1 MMNTLVQDVRY
12 ALRMFVKKPGFTFT
26 VVVALALGIGANTAI
41 FSVVNAVLLRPLP
54 YREPDRIVKVW
65 EIHPNTKLRD
75 DKANVAPANFIDW
88 ASQNE
93 VFEQIAAYEGNRRG
107 FNLTDAGESEH
118 IEGSRVSASLFP
130 LLGVQPILGRSFTEE
145 EDRQGSNRVIILSQG
160 FWQRRFGADRE
171 ILGRTLTLNLRGYT
185 VIGVMPEGFDMPQ
198 SVDFWVP
205 LAFDDEEA
213 KTRDFHYLSVIA
225 RLKPGVTV
233 EEARA
238 GMNVVA
244 LRLEQ
249 QYPETNA
256 RLGAHLTLLS
266 EHLVGPIR
274 PALLILLGA
283 VGLVLL
289 IACANTANLLLARAA
304 ARQKE
309 IAIRQALGASR
320 RRLIKQMLTE
330 SLMLSL
336 LGGSIGAI
344 IALWGTDLL
353 ASLGPESISGLG
365 HIRIDARVLGFTL
378 TLSLLT
384 GVVFGLA
391 PALQASRPRL
401 NELLKEGGRSSG
413 GAVRSRTRS
422 LLVVSEV
429 ALSLVLLIGAG
440 LMVKSFL
447 RLQSVAPG
455 FDPEN
460 LLTVKLSPTI
470 SKFRGKSEGVAFY
483 QQVERQIQ
491 ALPGVVSVGAV
502 THLPLSQDNLR
513 LTFNIDGRP
522 ATAPGEEYLAEA
534 RAVSPNY
541 FRTMSIPVLSG
552 RDFTERDNI
561 QSARAIII
569 NAKMADIYWP
579 GEDPVG
585 KRLIMEG
592 EKAPREIVGVVGD
605 VKHWGLEEESR
616 PEMYWPLYQ
625 EPLVFTS
632 VVIRSKTD
640 PASLAAAVRSEV
652 KAIDNDQPV
661 YRVRTMEQLLSRSV
675 AAERFSMLLLA
686 IFALVALVLAAVGIY
701 GVIAYSV
708 SQRTREIGI
717 RMAMG
722 AEARDVLGLVVRQG
736 LRLAAAGVAIGI
748 GGALALTRVM
758 AGLLYGVSTTDFET
772 FVAVPLLL
780 TMVAALASYI
790 PARRAT
796 KVDPMVALRYE

>member
-1 MMNTLVQDVRY
+1 MSTLLQDIRY
-12 ALRMFVKKPGFTFT
+12 ALRMFVKKPGFTFM
-26 VVVALALGIGANTAI
+26 VIAALALGIGANTAI

-65 EIHPNTKLRD
+65 EIHPNTKVRD
-75 DKANVAPANFIDW
+75 EKANVAPANFIDW
-88 ASQNE
+88 ANQNE

-107 FNLTDAGESEH
+107 FNLTDGGESEH

-130 LLGVQPILGRSFTEE
+130 LLGVQPMLGRAFTEE
-145 EDRQGSNRVIILSQG
+145 EDRQGANRVIVLSQG
-160 FWQRRFGADRE
+160 FWQRRFGSDRD
-171 ILGRTLTLNLRGYT
+171 ILGRTLTLNLKSYT
-185 VIGVMPEGFDMPQ
+185 VIGVMPAGFDMPQ

-213 KTRDFHYLSVIA
+213 KIRDFHYLSVIA

-238 GMNVVA
+238 GMNVIA
-244 LRLEQ
+244 QRLEQ
-249 QYPETNA
+249 QYPATNA
-256 RLGAHLTLLS
+256 KIGAHLTLLS
-266 EHLVGPIR
+266 EHLVGGIR

-283 VGLVLL
+283 VCLVLL

-320 RRLIKQMLTE
+320 LRLIKQMLTE
-330 SLMLSL
+330 SLMLAL
-336 LGGSIGAI
+336 VGGSIGAI
-344 IALWGTDLL
+344 LALWGTDLL
-353 ASLGPESISGLG
+353 ASLGPESISSLG
-365 HIRIDARVLGFTL
+365 HIKIDARVLGFTL

-384 GVVFGLA
+384 GLIFGLM

-413 GAVRSRTRS
+413 GSLRSRTRS

-440 LMVKSFL
+440 LMVKSFM
-447 RLQSVAPG
+447 RLQSVTPG
-455 FDPEN
+455 FDPDN
-460 LLTVKLSPTI
+460 LLSVKLSPTI
-470 SKFRGKSEGVAFY
+470 SKFKNKSEGIAFY

-491 ALPGVVSVGAV
+491 SLPGVVSVGAV
-502 THLPLSQDNLR
+502 THLPLSPDNLR
-513 LTFNIDGRP
+513 LTFNIEGRTAP
-522 ATAPGEEYLAEA
+522 APGEEFLAEA

-541 FRTMSIPVLSG
+541 FQTMAIPVLNG
-552 RDFTERDNI
+552 RVFTERDNI
-561 QSARAIII
+561 QSAPAIII
-569 NAKMADIYWP
+569 NAKMADVYWP

-585 KRLIMEG
+585 KRLFMEG
-592 EKAPREIVGVVGD
+592 EKTPREIVGIVGD

-625 EPLVFTS
+625 EPLIFTS
-632 VVIRSKTD
+632 IVIRSTGD
-640 PASLAAAVRSEV
+640 TASLTAAVKSEV
-652 KAIDNDQPV
+652 KGIDNDQPV
-661 YRVRTMEQLLSRSV
+661 YRIRTMEELLSRSV
-675 AAERFSMLLLA
+675 AAQRFSMLLLA
-686 IFALVALVLAAVGIY
+686 IFALAALLLAAVGIY

-722 AEARDVLGLVVRQG
+722 AQARDVLGLVVSQG
-736 LRLAAAGVAIGI
+736 LKLAAAGVAIGVA
-748 GGALALTRVM
+748 GAFALTRVM
-758 AGLLYGVSTTDFET
+758 SGLLYGVSVTDSQT
-772 FVAVPLLL
+772 FIAIPLLL
-780 TMVAALASYI
+780 TLVAALASYI

>member
-1 MMNTLVQDVRY
+1 MSTLLQDIRY
-12 ALRMFVKKPGFTFT
+12 ALRMFVKKPGFTIM

-54 YREPDRIVKVW
+54 YSEPDRIVKVW
-65 EIHPNTKLRD
+65 EIHPNAKLRD
-75 DKANVAPANFIDW
+75 DKANVSPANFIDW
-88 ASQNE
+88 ADQNE

-107 FNLTDAGESEH
+107 FNLTSGGESEH

-130 LLGVQPILGRSFTEE
+130 LLGVQPVLGRSFTEE
-145 EDRQGSNRVIILSQG
+145 EDRQGNNRVIILSQG
-160 FWQRRFGADRE
+160 FWQRRFGSDRD
-171 ILGRTLTLNLRGYT
+171 ILGRTLTLNLKSYT
-185 VIGVMPEGFDMPQ
+185 VIGVMPADFDVPQ

-213 KTRDFHYLSVIA
+213 KTRDFHYLGVIA

-233 EEARA
+233 DEARA
-238 GMNVVA
+238 GMNVIA
-244 LRLEQ
+244 QRLEQ
-249 QYPETNA
+249 QYPETNSK
-256 RLGAHLTLLS
+256 LGAHLTLLS

-274 PALLILLGA
+274 PTLLILLGA
-283 VGLVLL
+283 VWLVLL

-320 RRLIKQMLTE
+320 LRLIKQMLTE
-330 SLMLSL
+330 SLMLAL

-353 ASLGPESISGLG
+353 ASLGPESLSRLG
-365 HIRIDARVLGFTL
+365 HIKIDARVLGFTL

-384 GVVFGLA
+384 GVIFGLM

-413 GAVRSRTRS
+413 ISLRSRTRS
-422 LLVVSEV
+422 LLVISEV
-429 ALSLVLLIGAG
+429 ALSLMLLIGAG

-447 RLQSVAPG
+447 RLQSVTPG
-455 FDPEN
+455 FNPDN

-470 SKFRGKSEGVAFY
+470 SKFRNKSEGIAFY

-491 ALPGVVSVGAV
+491 SLPGVVSVGAV
-502 THLPLSQDNLR
+502 THLPLSEDNLR
-513 LTFNIDGRP
+513 LTFNIEGR
-522 ATAPGEEYLAEA
+522 AAQAPDERYLAEA

-541 FRTMSIPVLSG
+541 FQAMMIPVLSG
-552 RDFTERDNI
+552 RSFTERDNI
-561 QSARAIII
+561 QSAPAIII
-569 NAKMADIYWP
+569 NAKMADVYWP
-579 GEDPVG
+579 GEDPIG

-632 VVIRSKTD
+632 VVIRSTSD
-640 PASLAAAVRSEV
+640 PASLAAAVKSEV
-652 KAIDNDQPV
+652 KAIDDDQPV
-661 YRVRTMEQLLSRSV
+661 YRIRTMEQLLSRSV
-675 AAERFSMLLLA
+675 AAQRFSMLLLA
-686 IFALVALVLAAVGIY
+686 IFALAALVLAAVGIY

-722 AEARDVLGLVVRQG
+722 AQARDVLGLVVSQG
-736 LRLAAAGVAIGI
+736 LKLATAGVAIGVL
-748 GGALALTRVM
+748 GAFALTRVM
-758 AGLLYGVSTTDFET
+758 SGLLYGVSVTDFQT
-772 FVAVPLLL
+772 FIAIPLLL
-780 TMVAALASYI
+780 TLVAAIASYI

>member
-1 MMNTLVQDVRY
+1 MNNLLQDVRY
-12 ALRMFVKKPGFTFT
+12 ALRMFVKKPGFTFM

-65 EIHPNTKLRD
+65 EVHPNAKLRD

-88 ASQNE
+88 AGQNE

-107 FNLTDAGESEH
+107 FNLTDGGESEH
-118 IEGSRVSASLFP
+118 IEGSRVSAGLFP
-130 LLGVQPILGRSFTEE
+130 LLGVQPTLGRFFTEE
-145 EDRQGSNRVIILSQG
+145 EDRQGNNRVIILSQG
-160 FWQRRFGADRE
+160 FWQRRFGADPD
-171 ILGRTLTLNLRGYT
+171 ILGRTLTLNLRSYT
-185 VIGVMPEGFDMPQ
+185 VIGVMPADFDVPQ

-205 LAFDDEEA
+205 IAFDDEEA

-233 EEARA
+233 EQARA
-238 GMNVVA
+238 GMNVIA
-244 LRLEQ
+244 QRLEQ
-249 QYPETNA
+249 QYPETNSK
-256 RLGAHLTLLS
+256 LGAHLTLLS
-266 EHLVGPIR
+266 EHLVSRIR

-304 ARQKE
+304 VRQKE

-320 RRLIKQMLTE
+320 LRLVKQMLTE
-330 SLMLSL
+330 SLILAL

-353 ASLGPESISGLG
+353 ARLGPESISGLG
-365 HIRIDARVLGFTL
+365 HIRIDARVLGFTF

-384 GVVFGLA
+384 GVIFGLM

-413 GAVRSRTRS
+413 GTLRSRTRS
-422 LLVVSEV
+422 LLVISEV

-447 RLQSVAPG
+447 RLQSVTPG
-455 FDPEN
+455 FDPDN

-470 SKFRGKSEGVAFY
+470 SKFRNKSEGVAFY
-483 QQVERQIQ
+483 QQVQRQIQ
-491 ALPGVVSVGAV
+491 SLPGVVSVGAV
-502 THLPLSQDNLR
+502 THLPLSEDNLR
-513 LTFNIDGRP
+513 LTFNIEGRP
-522 ATAPGEEYLAEA
+522 APAPDERFLAEA
-534 RAVSPNY
+534 RAISPNY
-541 FRTMSIPVLSG
+541 FRAMSIPVLSG

-561 QSARAIII
+561 QSVPAIII
-569 NAKMADIYWP
+569 NAKMADVYWP

-592 EKAPREIVGVVGD
+592 EKTPREIVAVVGD

-632 VVIRSKTD
+632 VVIRSTSD
-640 PASLAAAVRSEV
+640 PASLAEAVKSEV

-661 YRVRTMEQLLSRSV
+661 YRIRTMEQLLSRSV
-675 AAERFSMLLLA
+675 AAQRFSMLLLA

-701 GVIAYSV
+701 GVMAYSV

-722 AEARDVLGLVVRQG
+722 AASRDVLSLVVSQG
-736 LRLAAAGVAIGI
+736 LKLAAVGVAIGVA
-748 GGALALTRVM
+748 GAFALTRVM
-758 AGLLYGVSTTDFET
+758 SGLLYGVSTTDFQT
-772 FVAVPLLL
+772 FIAVPLLL
-780 TMVAALASYI
+780 TLVAALASYI